1 MININNANDAQGF
14 SAFAEIKTPD
24 MFESKRPVETSNS
37 NSAFNAFS
45 EMKTS
50 DLFDSNRPV
59 SEETNS
65 AFTAFSDM
73 MGPAGMDL
81 FKSTNNNNNPDTLL
95 GLVTKEVGQWSHHFF
110 SHLGGTKV

>member
-1 MININNANDAQGF
+1 MININKANDAQGF

-24 MFESKRPVETSNS
+24 MFESKRPVEQSNS
-37 NSAFNAFS
+37 NGAFNAFS

-50 DLFDSNRPV
+50 DLFDSNRP

-73 MGPAGMDL
+73 MGPAGMDI

-95 GLVTKEVGQWSHHFF
+95 GLVTKEVGLTVF
-110 SHLGGTKV
+110 